1 MRKLALV
8 SMLPLL
14 YTAQAGSTTLLY
26 KSFDDLIKEADG
38 IVMGRIGRVEA
49 RYDNR
54 RDIYTLV
61 TLDQVKVLDGNY
73 ARPMLT
79 LRLKGGKIHNEI
91 IHMDGSP
98 AFEAGQRVVLF
109 VKNNGRDLVP
119 LVGWGQGM
127 FRIVTDAASR
137 QDVIHDS
144 DNNPVVAVQAGH
156 VDKDMVNA
164 SEANILGARKPLSAA
179 AQISAGRTET
189 GEMTPMTAAAMLPR
203 PAMSVQAFIDAIN
216 QSSARLAAKVARPAL
231 LSADTR
237 EALMASDTAGRDAPA
252 PAGTKAPQ
260 QLNQSM
266 TPVLPQREQPAQS
279 DTQSQ

>member
-79 LRLKGGKIHNEI
+79 LRLKGGRINNEI

-98 AFEAGQRVVLF
+98 EFEAGQRVVLF

-127 FRIVTDAASR
+127 FRIVADAASR

-164 SEANILGARKPLSAA
+164 PEANILGARKPLSAA

-237 EALMASDTAGRDAPA
+237 EALMASDTVGRDAPA